1 MRSLCKNLSCLVIIH
16 PLTNDLNSV
25 YITVLFLFISFTFV
39 VTGTQQTCN
48 MPDLQNIDQDRR
60 GAAWSGF
67 RWRDGLVLLRQLLE
81 QGQIVYSLLR
91 R

>member
-1 MRSLCKNLSCLVIIH
+1 MS
-16 PLTNDLNSV
+16 
-25 YITVLFLFISFTFV
+25 
-39 VTGTQQTCN
+39 
-48 MPDLQNIDQDRR
+48 DLQNIDQDGR
-60 GAAWSGF
+60 GVAWSGF